1 MRKGF
6 IPMNL
11 LEGSSETNIAKGKC
25 DFVVLKLQNIRIFV
39 VCKQQKN
46 ASYIKFPRYFIA
58 NYQ

>member
-6 IPMNL
+6 IPHHLMNL

-39 VCKQQKN
+39 VCKQQKKCKL
-46 ASYIKFPRYFIA
+46 Y
-58 NYQ
+58 